1 MDKIQKFL
9 AYNGKVNITC
19 ISTTELVEKARE
31 IHDLSPLA
39 TAALGR
45 CLTMGVLMASGFKG
59 EEDTITL
66 QIKGN
71 GPIGNIIVTADSKG
85 RTRGYVTNP
94 QVDLELRE
102 DGKLNVGKAVG
113 NEGFLYVI
121 KDIGLKEPYIG
132 MSKLVSGEIAEDF
145 TNYYYTSEQKNTAV
159 ALGVLVNSEGVKK
172 AGGFIV
178 TTLPDATEDE
188 LFILENRLQEAKPIS
203 QMLDENMSL
212 LDIAKDIT
220 GDVNIKILEQED
232 NDNKEE
238 REEKKPKYECNCS
251 KEKMEK
257 ALISIGKEEINKIL
271 EEDKK
276 AEIVCHFCNQKYEFS
291 EEDLKSIGTPL
302 N

>member
-9 AYNGKVNITC
+9 AYNGKINITC
-19 ISTTELVEKARE
+19 VSTTELVEKARE
-31 IHDLSPLA
+31 VHDLSPVA

-45 CLTMGVLMASGFKG
+45 CLTMGTLIASGFKA
-59 EEDTITL
+59 EEDTVTL

-71 GPIGNIIVTADSKG
+71 GPIGNITVTADSKG

-94 QVDLELRE
+94 QVDVPLRE

-145 TNYYYTSEQKNTAV
+145 SGYYYTSEQKNTAV
-159 ALGVLVNSEGVKK
+159 ALGVLVNKDGVKS
-172 AGGFIV
+172 AGGFIISCM
-178 TTLPDATEDE
+178 PDATEDE
-188 LFILENRLQEAKPIS
+188 LFILENRIQEAKPIS

-220 GDVNIKILEQED
+220 GDIDIKVLEQE
-232 NDNKEE
+232 E
-238 REEKKPKYECNCS
+238 RMPKYECNCS
-251 KEKMEK
+251 RKKMEK
-257 ALISIGKEEINKIL
+257 ALISIGKEELNKII
-271 EEDKK
+271 EEDKQ
-276 AEIVCHFCNQKYEFS
+276 AEIVCHFCNEKYKFS
-291 EEDLKSIGTPL
+291 EEELRMIRDGAKTSS
-302 N
+302 NN

>member
-1 MDKIQKFL
+1 MKNKTDK
-9 AYNGKVNITC
+9 
-19 ISTTELVEKARE
+19 
-31 IHDLSPLA
+31 
-39 TAALGR
+39 
-45 CLTMGVLMASGFKG
+45 LT
-59 EEDTITL
+59 I

-71 GPIGNIIVTADSKG
+71 GPIGNIIVTSDGKL

-94 QVDLELRE
+94 QVDTPLRE

-113 NEGFLYVI
+113 NDGFIYVI

-132 MSKLVSGEIAEDF
+132 MSKIVSGEIAEDF

-159 ALGVLVNSEGVKK
+159 ALGVLVNSDGVKK

-212 LDIAKDIT
+212 IDIAKDLS
-220 GDVNIKILEQED
+220 GDINIKTLE
-232 NDNKEE
+232 EE
-238 REEKKPKYECNCS
+238 RIPKYECNCS

-257 ALISIGKEEINKIL
+257 ALISIGKEELNKIL
-271 EEDKK
+271 KEDKK

-291 EEDLKSIGTPL
+291 EEDLKCIIGDVS
-302 N
+302 